1 MKRLAPRLLAAL
13 LIAWP
18 ALAVPRAQVAQA
30 PPAQESP
37 QATPQ
42 QTPTPAPQTEA
53 DEEVVRITSNLVQF
67 DAVVV
72 DKQGRPVNDLGPEDF
87 EVTLGGERQQITN
100 FSYVSNVAE
109 PAAAER
115 ASEAKRP
122 AERDAPPV
130 PPARLRPGQ
139 VRRTIALV
147 VDDLGASFESTAHI
161 RRALKKYVDEQM
173 QPNDLVAVIRTSA
186 GMGALQQF
194 TSDKRQLHAA
204 IERVRWYP
212 SGRSGVGVFQPLE
225 GKQQSAADVRRQA
238 GRDSPGDDED
248 DERGP
253 KGGGVDEFREE
264 VFAVGTLGALNFIV
278 KGMKELPGRKS
289 IVMFSEGF
297 SIYRRDDMGQSTRLI
312 EGMRRLSDLA
322 NRASVRIYTIDARG
336 LQVLG
341 LTAADDTSGMSARDI
356 EKAMGDRASKFLDTQ
371 DALRYLAQETGGFFV
386 RNTNDLSGGVERVL
400 EDQRGFYLIGF
411 RPGEET
417 FDPVKGRRRF
427 NHVEVKVRR
436 AGLRVRTRGGFYGFT
451 EEEAA
456 RPVRRTRAEQLAG
469 ALTSPFASGDLR
481 LRLTSLVGGD
491 PQQGTFVTSLMHIDM
506 SKVKFNEEADGWQ
519 KAELDVIA
527 ITFGENGNVVDEV
540 NRTETVRAR
549 GDSLRA
555 VRESGLVYT
564 MRVPVKKAGAYQLRV
579 AVRDAATE
587 SLGSASQF
595 IEVPDLRKKRLA
607 LSGILLEGTPPP
619 GQAAANPPNA
629 ALPSSATP
637 PQQQGAP
644 GEGQGRDPDPMT
656 SAAVRRFRQGTR
668 ADYFLNI
675 YNAKLDRAT
684 GRPRLRLQMRLFREG
699 QTVYTG
705 VLQTFDPGSQDG
717 ARYFTAGSRISL
729 GSDLAPGEYVLQV
742 TVTDELAEGRHS
754 TASQWIDFEIV
765 K

>member
-1 MKRLAPRLLAAL
+1 MKRLVPRLLAAA
-13 LIAWP
+13 LIVWP
-18 ALAVPRAQVAQA
+18 TLATPRAQG
-30 PPAQESP
+30 P

-42 QTPTPAPQTEA
+42 QTPTPAPAPPTD
-53 DEEVVRITSNLVQF
+53 DEDDVVRITSNLVQF

-72 DKQGRPVNDLGPEDF
+72 DRQGRPVTDLGPEDF
-87 EVTLGGERQQITN
+87 EVTVGGERQQITN

-115 ASEAKRP
+115 P
-122 AERDAPPV
+122 AEARRPPERGAPPV

-147 VDDLGASFESTAHI
+147 VDDLGASFESTAFI
-161 RRALKKYVDEQM
+161 RRALRKYVDEQM
-173 QPNDLVAVIRTSA
+173 RPNDLVAVIRTSA

-212 SGRSGVGVFQPLE
+212 SGRSGVGIFQPLE
-225 GKQQSAADVRRQA
+225 GKQQSAADVRRRA
-238 GRDSPGDDED
+238 GRDTPGEDDED
-248 DERGP
+248 EGGP

-278 KGMKELPGRKS
+278 RGMKELPGRKS
-289 IVMFSEGF
+289 VVMFSEGF
-297 SIYRRDDMGQSTRLI
+297 AIYRRDDMELSTRLL
-312 EGMRRLSDLA
+312 EGVRRLSDLA
-322 NRASVRIYTIDARG
+322 NRASVRIYTIDPRG
-336 LQVLG
+336 LPALG
-341 LTAADDTSGMSARDI
+341 LTAADNASGMSAREI
-356 EKAMGDRASKFLDTQ
+356 EKAMSDRAAELFDTR
-371 DALRYLAQETGGFFV
+371 DALYYLAQETGGFFV

-411 RPGEET
+411 RPDVET
-417 FDPVKGRRRF
+417 FDPVRGRRRF
-427 NHVEVKVRR
+427 NRVEVKVRR

-456 RPVRRTRAEQLAG
+456 RPVRRTRVEQLTG

-491 PQQGTFVTSLMHIDM
+491 PQQGTFVASLMHIDM
-506 SKVKFNEEADGWQ
+506 GKVKFTEEADGWH
-519 KAELDVIA
+519 KAELDVMA

-555 VRESGLVYT
+555 VREGGLVYT
-564 MRVPVKKAGAYQLRV
+564 MRMPVKKAGAYQLRV

-595 IEVPDLRKKRLA
+595 VEVPDLRKKRLA
-607 LSGILLEGTPPP
+607 LSGILLEGAPPP
-619 GQAAANPPNA
+619 AQAAANAPNA
-629 ALPSSATP
+629 SAPPTP
-637 PQQQGAP
+637 PQQQPGTL
-644 GEGQGRDPDPMT
+644 GEGQGRGPDPMS

-668 ADYFLNI
+668 ADYFVNI

-684 GRPRLRLQMRLFREG
+684 GRPRLRTQMRLFREG
-699 QTVYTG
+699 QPAFTG
-705 VLQTFDPGSQDG
+705 QVLPFDPGGQNG
-717 ARYFTAGSRISL
+717 ARYFTAGSRIIL
-729 GSDLAPGEYVLQV
+729 GSDLAPGEYVIQV
-742 TVTDELAEGRHS
+742 IVTDELAEARHA